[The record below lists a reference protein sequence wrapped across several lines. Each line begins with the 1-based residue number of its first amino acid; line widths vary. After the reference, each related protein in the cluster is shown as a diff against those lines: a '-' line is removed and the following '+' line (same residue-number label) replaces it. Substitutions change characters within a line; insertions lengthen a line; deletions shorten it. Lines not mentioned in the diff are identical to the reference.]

1 MSEPIQSEPPRQAV
15 EPMPGSTSAG
25 ALLKAARE
33 SQGLH
38 VGILAVMLKVPVHKL
53 EALEADRFD
62 ELVDMVF
69 TRALASSVCRA
80 LKIDPAAVLAALP
93 QSETRRVKASLSGLN
108 TPMKTG
114 RFALGEQLGP
124 KLTSPL
130 GLAVGLLVLGIFV
143 IVLWPEIKTPA
154 AWSTDTVGVAAT
166 EPSQV
171 ITSVVPALTA
181 SSTTPVQ
188 ASALSPAPQDQASVA
203 QEAAVI
209 STAAAV
215 SAIPAAA
222 ANQQAPILILQASGS
237 SWVEVTDAK
246 GVVQVRKI
254 MEPGEQVQFGGD
266 LPLSVVLGRSDQV
279 AVSVR
284 GQPLDLTGLSKAN
297 VARFEVK

>member
-1 MSEPIQSEPPRQAV
+1 
-15 EPMPGSTSAG
+15 MPGSTSAG

-114 RFALGEQLGP
+114 RFALGEQLGS

-181 SSTTPVQ
+181 STTTPAQ
-188 ASALSPAPQDQASVA
+188 ALALSPAPQDQASAA

-209 STAAAV
+209 ST
-215 SAIPAAA
+215 AA